1 MRIMRGCG
9 YIGPDPQKC
18 YFRALTAKLSARFAR
33 GQGSKGHS
41 IFYHMDG
48 IGVFPLFST
57 LMSYANSARFV
68 GFIADDV
75 SKGNNRSIVHNIA
88 DYKYAIIF
96 ITKAMTPG
104 FTYSSLMAVLTPVK
118 PELVSN
124 FRMTGFH
131 ISDNSTTLQ
140 FPTDGALHDCQISIN
155 ATSVNFKVTG
165 DNIFIYAPWI
175 FIY

>member
-9 YIGPDPQKC
+9 YTGPDPQKC
-18 YFRALTAKLSARFAR
+18 YFRALTAKLSACFAR

-57 LMSYANSARFV
+57 LMNYANSARFV

-75 SKGNNRSIVHNIA
+75 SKGNNRSIAHNIA

-104 FTYSSLMAVLTPVK
+104 FTYSSLMAVLTPSK
-118 PELVSN
+118 PKLGTRIS
-124 FRMTGFH
+124 MTGFH
-131 ISDNSTTLQ
+131 LSGTG
-140 FPTDGALHDCQISIN
+140 PTIPYPTPCVLNDCQISIN
-155 ATSVNFKVTG
+155 TTSVSFQVTA
-165 DNIFIYAPWI
+165 DDIFVYVPWI
-175 FIY
+175 FVY